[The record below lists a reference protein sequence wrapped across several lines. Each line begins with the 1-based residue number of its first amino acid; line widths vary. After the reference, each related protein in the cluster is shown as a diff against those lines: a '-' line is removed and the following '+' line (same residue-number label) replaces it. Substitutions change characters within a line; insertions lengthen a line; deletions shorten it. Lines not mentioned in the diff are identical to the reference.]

1 MVSQIA
7 YEYGCRTD
15 HSLVVMEI
23 KNNERKRSPGI
34 WKLNT
39 TLLNNKEL
47 QDKIREKIMQAKENC
62 KIAKMKACKS
72 REYVK
77 GECTMTCQ
85 EFSHKQGL
93 RKRNLLNDL
102 YLCKEIQQEEN
113 LAGYETPIE
122 QQIVKK

>member
-1 MVSQIA
+1 
-7 YEYGCRTD
+7 
-15 HSLVVMEI
+15 MEI
-23 KNNERKRSPGI
+23 KNNERKIGPGI

-62 KIAKMKACKS
+62 KIAKMNACES
-72 REYVK
+72 WEYVK

-85 EFSHKQGL
+85 EFSRKQGL
-93 RKRNLLNDL
+93 HKRNLLNDL

-122 QQIVKK
+122 QQICDK